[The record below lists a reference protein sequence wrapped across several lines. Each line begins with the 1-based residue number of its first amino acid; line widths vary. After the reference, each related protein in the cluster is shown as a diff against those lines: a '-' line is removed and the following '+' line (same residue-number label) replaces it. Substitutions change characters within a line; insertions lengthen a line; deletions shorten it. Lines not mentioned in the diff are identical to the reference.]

1 MKILIVDDE
10 PGTRLTVA
18 VAVERL
24 GHDALHAADGREGWQ
39 RFEQERP
46 EVVITD
52 WAMPGVD
59 GTELAH
65 RIRSGAEGSYTFV
78 MILTGKADAGAARHA
93 MRAGADD
100 VLAKPL
106 DPAELE
112 RKLIA
117 AERVTAMHRRMLEDA
132 RRDPATGAG
141 NRLRLVEDLAAVCAR
156 VDRYGH
162 AYCLALFG
170 VDGDAEAL
178 RAAGRVLG
186 QAIRSGDAFYRSG
199 PSELA
204 ALLPE
209 QALDTATLAAERL
222 RRTAEDAIP
231 GVTINA
237 GLVMT
242 GAGENTAEALLAGAE
257 AALARARDEE
267 GGATVGPADEGAGR
281 LRLLLADD
289 DPVTRL
295 MVGAI
300 VKRESGFELV
310 GEAEDAGSAVELA
323 IRRRP
328 DVVLLD
334 VNMPGGGGPR
344 AAVQIREALPDVRI
358 VAISADDS
366 QMNQYDMM
374 RAGAVGFIT
383 KGASDDEILRVIRS
397 SARW

>member
-10 PGTRLTVA
+10 PGTCAMVA
-18 VAVERL
+18 TAVERL
-24 GHDALHAADGREGWQ
+24 GHGVEQAADGHDGWL
-39 RFEQERP
+39 RFRRGRP

-52 WAMPGVD
+52 WSMPGMD
-59 GTELAH
+59 GTELAR
-65 RIRSGAEGSYTFV
+65 RIRADAEPGYTFV
-78 MILTGKADAGAARHA
+78 MILTGQADAGAAREA

-117 AERVTAMHRRMLEDA
+117 AERVTAMHGLLLQDV
-132 RRDPATGAG
+132 RRDPSSGAG
-141 NRLRLVEDLAAVCAR
+141 NRLRMLEDLAALCAR
-156 VDRYGH
+156 VERYGH
-162 AYCLALFG
+162 AYCVAMFG
-170 VDGDAEAL
+170 VGGDAEAL
-178 RAAGRVLG
+178 RAVGRALAH
-186 QAIRSGDAFYRSG
+186 AIRSGDALYRSG
-199 PSELA
+199 PGEFV

-209 QALDTATLAAERL
+209 QALDTASLATERL
-222 RRTAEDAIP
+222 RRAAEESFP
-231 GVTINA
+231 GVVVSA

-242 GAGENTAEALLAGAE
+242 AGGDATPETLLAGAE
-257 AALARARDEE
+257 AALERARAA
-267 GGATVGPADEGAGR
+267 GGGMVGPDAEGER
-281 LRLLLADD
+281 TLRLLVADD

-300 VKRESGFELV
+300 IKREDGFELV
-310 GEAEDAGSAVELA
+310 GEAEDATGAVELSL
-323 IRRRP
+323 RRRP

-334 VNMPGGGGPR
+334 VDMPGGGGAR

-374 RAGAVGFIT
+374 RAGAVGFIA
-383 KGASDDEILRVIRS
+383 KGAPDDEILRVIRS